1 MDYLTTA
8 PVSQGAEFTERGDD
22 DVAEASVSAGMSQNG
37 GGDTGGDGGV
47 LARDEGVVAHGSAGA
62 AAAGLQTGVH
72 QSWLD
77 RRWVVA
83 AFAGFAA
90 YAAAAAFL
98 ARGQDAVWAAWAVP
112 GYGIAA
118 AAAMLRRSRGR
129 DLALLTAVAAAVA
142 VPLAWLLAS
151 GSLAAGMT
159 VIERSAVLVLRHG
172 SPYLPPE
179 QLSSWLSYN
188 PYLPAMALFG
198 MPRVAGLS
206 GIAGNPG
213 LWLVLATVAALAAA
227 FWNTVPHRVT
237 RCRRCLRDVL
247 RCTAFAAA
255 CPLMALN
262 LAVTTTDPPVL
273 ALMLLS
279 LALAARPSRT
289 TISAV
294 PLGVACAM
302 KSIAWFAVPVIAVMV
317 RSRDGTRAAIRF
329 TVTSL
334 LATVLTAAM
343 APAAL
348 ASPRAMVENTV
359 LFPLG
364 LTSRKTPAQS
374 LLPGHLLATAG
385 PAGHAIS
392 VGLLLAAGVGIAA
405 SLVIRPPRDLPA
417 ATFRIALGLALMFTF
432 GPAERYGYFIYPLG
446 LLGWLA
452 LTKQATT
459 RQFTARQGTAKQ
471 TTAKPAIPAQA
482 TASPE
487 AQSGEAPTIDAREP
501 ETSTRELDTS

>member
-1 MDYLTTA
+1 
-8 PVSQGAEFTERGDD
+8 
-22 DVAEASVSAGMSQNG
+22 
-37 GGDTGGDGGV
+37 
-47 LARDEGVVAHGSAGA
+47 VVAHGSAGA
-62 AAAGLQTGVH
+62 TAAGLQAGVH

-83 AFAGFAA
+83 AFAAFAA
-90 YAAAAAFL
+90 YAAVAAIVTH
-98 ARGQDAVWAAWAVP
+98 GQDAIWAAWAVP
-112 GYGIAA
+112 GYGAA
-118 AAAMLRRSRGR
+118 AVMVMLRRSRGR

-142 VPLAWLLAS
+142 VPLARLLAS
-151 GSLAAGMT
+151 GSLAAGMA
-159 VIERSAVLVLRHG
+159 VIERSAVLLLRHG

-198 MPRVAGLS
+198 MPKVAGLS

-213 LWLVLATVAALAAA
+213 LWLVLATVAALAAT
-227 FWNTVPHRVT
+227 FWTTVPHRVT
-237 RCRRCLRDVL
+237 RCPRCRRDVL
-247 RCTAFAAA
+247 RYTAFAVA

-289 TISAV
+289 TMSAV

-334 LATVLTAAM
+334 LAAVLTAAT

-364 LTSRKTPAQS
+364 LTSRKTPAES
-374 LLPGHLLATAG
+374 LLPGHLLAAAG
-385 PAGHAIS
+385 PVGHAIS
-392 VGLLLAAGVGIAA
+392 VGLLLAAGVGIVA
-405 SLVIRPPRDLPA
+405 SLVIRPPRDLSA
-417 ATFRIALGLALMFTF
+417 ATFRLALGLALMFTF

-452 LTKQATT
+452 LTKQT
-459 RQFTARQGTAKQ
+459 TARQVTARQVTARQVTARQVTARQVTARQVTARQSTTKQSIPKQRTAKQ
-471 TTAKPAIPAQA
+471 AATVQEAQA
-482 TASPE
+482 TDAPE
-487 AQSGEAPTIDAREP
+487 AGAREP
-501 ETSTRELDTS
+501 ETSTPD

>member
-1 MDYLTTA
+1 
-8 PVSQGAEFTERGDD
+8 
-22 DVAEASVSAGMSQNG
+22 
-37 GGDTGGDGGV
+37 
-47 LARDEGVVAHGSAGA
+47 
-62 AAAGLQTGVH
+62 
-72 QSWLD
+72 
-77 RRWVVA
+77 VVA
-83 AFAGFAA
+83 AFAAFAA
-90 YAAAAAFL
+90 YAAVAAIL
-98 ARGQDAVWAAWAVP
+98 TQGQDAIWAAWAVP
-112 GYGIAA
+112 GYGAA
-118 AAAMLRRSRGR
+118 AAAAALRHWRGR

-151 GSLAAGMT
+151 GSLAAGMA
-159 VIERSAVLVLRHG
+159 VIDRSAVLLLRHG
-172 SPYLPPE
+172 SPYLPPQ

-198 MPRVAGLS
+198 LPKVAGLS

-213 LWLVLATVAALAAA
+213 LWLVIATVAALAAA
-227 FWNTVPHRVT
+227 FWNTVPHAVT
-237 RCRRCLRDVL
+237 RCPRCLRDVL

-289 TISAV
+289 TLSAV

-302 KSIAWFAVPVIAVMV
+302 KSIAWFAVPVIAVMI
-317 RSRDGTRAAIRF
+317 RSRDGTRAAVRF

-334 LATVLTAAM
+334 LATVLTAAT

-348 ASPRAMVENTV
+348 ASPSAMVQNTV

-364 LTSRKTPAQS
+364 LTSNKTPAQS
-374 LLPGHLLATAG
+374 LLPGHLLATTG
-385 PAGHAIS
+385 PAGHAVS

-405 SLVIRPPRDLPA
+405 SLIIRPPRDLSA

-452 LTKQATT
+452 LTRQARARQFTT
-459 RQFTARQGTAKQ
+459 RQSTGRQSTAMQSMPRQRTAGQ
-471 TTAKPAIPAQA
+471 RTAGQS
-482 TASPE
+482 TAG
-487 AQSGEAPTIDAREP
+487 QSTAGQEPRAGDSP
-501 ETSTRELDTS
+501 ETSTLEPETGALEPETNALGPETSTLEPEITAQE